1 VDDRERKAAMAQHLS
16 RAEDELRSAQ
26 RFLAPPGEVQGTEL
40 SLAQALANARDA
52 VADALD
58 TVSSVADPKGEGGG
72 E

>member
-1 VDDRERKAAMAQHLS
+1 MDDRERKAVMAQHLS

-40 SLAQALANARDA
+40 ALAQALANARDA

-58 TVSSVADPKGEGGG
+58 TVASEADPKGESGGG
-72 E
+72 